1 MRLAWVVIPLA
12 MLGLTACVSV
22 GPQPDQT
29 PKTTV
34 VTPTPAPTYVTPAPA
49 VVAPGTTVITHP

>member
-1 MRLAWVVIPLA
+1 MRLAWVVLPLA

-34 VTPTPAPTYVTPAPA
+34 VTPAPAPAIVTPAPM
-49 VVAPGTTVITHP
+49 VAPGTTVITHP